1 MSKLTKADCCGCTQI
16 TISGCPSLF
25 STVACGLDT
34 STHGQLLTTVGKFT
48 HKNLDSYF
56 YIEIF

>member
-34 STHGQLLTTVGKFT
+34 STHGQLLTTVFC
-48 HKNLDSYF
+48 KN
-56 YIEIF
+56 